1 MFVRKQHL
9 ETKKAEPLAISVCCR
24 ESRLRLIE
32 IAKFPER
39 HFWHGGYD
47 KASTAATLRTIAAE
61 PRYLGAEIGFIAL
74 LHTWGQTLQF
84 HPHLHCIVPGG
95 GLAPDGRRWVACR
108 PAFFLPV
115 RVLSSLFRRPFLEAL
130 DQAFMAGELTFRGS
144 LTNLGDA
151 DRFAGLLRAARGV
164 DWVVY
169 AKPPFGGPKHVLA
182 YLGRYTHRVAIANSR
197 LTRIDDDTVSF
208 RWKDYRHHDRQKIMT
223 LDADEFIRRFL
234 LHVLPDGFQR
244 IRHYGLLGNRAREG
258 KLALCRQLLDAP
270 PPAPPV
276 LAKLADPHDRYEA
289 LTGRSLRVCP
299 VCAVGIMQRIG
310 IIPATVGRARP
321 VFWADTS

>member
-1 MFVRKQHL
+1 MPVFCSSQ
-9 ETKKAEPLAISVCCR
+9 
-24 ESRLRLIE
+24 
-32 IAKFPER
+32 
-39 HFWHGGYD
+39 
-47 KASTAATLRTIAAE
+47 
-61 PRYLGAEIGFIAL
+61 
-74 LHTWGQTLQF
+74 
-84 HPHLHCIVPGG
+84 PH
-95 GLAPDGRRWVACR
+95 R
-108 PAFFLPV
+108 P
-115 RVLSSLFRRPFLEAL
+115 
-130 DQAFMAGELTFRGS
+130 T
-144 LTNLGDA
+144 
-151 DRFAGLLRAARGV
+151 RGV

-169 AKPPFGGPKHVLA
+169 AKPPFGGPEHVLA

-208 RWKDYRHHDRQKIMT
+208 RWKDYRHHDRHKIMT

-244 IRHYGLLGNRAREG
+244 IRHYGLLGNRVREG

-270 PPAPPV
+270 PPPPLV
-276 LAKLADPHDRYEA
+276 LAALADPHDRYEA